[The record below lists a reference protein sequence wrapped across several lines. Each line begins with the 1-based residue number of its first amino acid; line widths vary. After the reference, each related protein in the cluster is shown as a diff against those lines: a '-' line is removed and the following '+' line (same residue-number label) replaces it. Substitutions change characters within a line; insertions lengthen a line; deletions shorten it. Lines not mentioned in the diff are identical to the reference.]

1 MRRLLQ
7 ERLATRLIR
16 RLDLVLTVKRMREE
30 PQHKSTPTVPY
41 VLEDGE
47 GESIRWFG
55 DTITVKNAGPTF
67 DVAVITA
74 VTGSE
79 PPLHVHEG
87 ADEALF
93 VLEGALTL
101 YAGDHTLPAG
111 AGAFVFLPRGIP
123 HSFAVDSGRAR
134 LLLIVAP
141 SGVLAMFSEVEE
153 RVGPREMPARPRQ
166 KDIAA
171 VAHQLEKHGMRLAG
185 PNPRHPEPNGHCPH
199 A

>member
-1 MRRLLQ
+1 
-7 ERLATRLIR
+7 
-16 RLDLVLTVKRMREE
+16 MREE
-30 PQHKSTPTVPY
+30 RQHESTPTTPY
-41 VLEDGE
+41 LLEDGE

-55 DTITVKNAGPTF
+55 DTITVKTAGPTF
-67 DVAVITA
+67 DVAVVTA

-93 VLEGALTL
+93 VLEGTLTV
-101 YAGDHTLPAG
+101 YAGDQTLTAG
-111 AGAFVFLPRGIP
+111 AGAFFFLPNGIP
-123 HSFAVDSGRAR
+123 HSFAVESGSAR
-134 LLLIVAP
+134 LLMIVAP

-153 RVGPREMPARPRQ
+153 RVGPREMPARPRH

-171 VAHQLEKHGMRLAG
+171 VAHQLEKHGVRLAG
-185 PNPRHPEPNGHCPH
+185 PNPRHPNPNGHRPH